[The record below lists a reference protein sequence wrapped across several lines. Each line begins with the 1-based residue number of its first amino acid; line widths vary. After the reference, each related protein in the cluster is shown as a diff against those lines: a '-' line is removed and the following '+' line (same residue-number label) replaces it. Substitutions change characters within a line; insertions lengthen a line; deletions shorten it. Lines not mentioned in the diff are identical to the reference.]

1 MMPADPIRDILSRI
15 AYDAAG
21 GPFGDE
27 QRGIALWF
35 RFQTFTT
42 TN

>member
-1 MMPADPIRDILSRI
+1 MMPASACEILRRI

-27 QRGIALWF
+27 RRGIVLWF

-42 TN
+42 TS